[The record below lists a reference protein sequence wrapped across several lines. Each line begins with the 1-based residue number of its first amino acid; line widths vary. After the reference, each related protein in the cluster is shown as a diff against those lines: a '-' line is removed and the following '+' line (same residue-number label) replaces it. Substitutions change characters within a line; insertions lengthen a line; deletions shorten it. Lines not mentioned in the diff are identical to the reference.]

1 MPISKDGSGTI
12 VYTAPERKDLFELTG
27 VAQSN
32 QFAVCDKV
40 DVLKQIALD
49 PSSQTTNTTVTI
61 KSGSGNVANVVLTLP
76 TTSGTL
82 ATSAGSGDSFNIIQT
97 PSGTA
102 PTATGQS
109 TLTLTSS
116 DSSVTIIGD
125 SVTDT
130 IDFKA
135 SAGITALTG
144 DVTATGPGSSVAT
157 IGAGKVTDTMIVG
170 VAASKVSGN
179 ISGNAANITAS
190 SNSTLTTLSSLSLPL
205 TQTTGTLG
213 ETRGGTNQTSYAK
226 GDIVHATAAN
236 TLGKLA
242 IGTQGQS
249 PVVLSAGTLGYENP
263 VNLSTRT
270 VFWASDFIGG
280 NQPADTAVGQS
291 GTGAASGSDITQTA
305 ANPGIWKI
313 LTGTTTGGWAYLSA
327 NNSSSNLFLGGGLTT
342 FEVIEK
348 LSALSD
354 GTDTYLVTL
363 GLINTQISTPVNG
376 VYFTYSHGTNSG
388 NWTFN
393 CTKASSTTSVDTGVA
408 ASASAYQRLTWVMN
422 SAGTSVQAYVNGV
435 AAGAAITTN
444 IPIAALQPCFQIV
457 KSAGT
462 TSRTIFLD
470 AYALQIHLAVAR

>member
-1 MPISKDGSGTI
+1 MPISKDGNGTI

-125 SVTDT
+125 STTDT

-242 IGTQGQS
+242 IGTQGQL
-249 PVVLSAGTLGYENP
+249 PFVLSGGTLGYENLI
-263 VNLSTRT
+263 NLSTRCVT
-270 VFWASDFIGG
+270 WGTDFIGG
-280 NQPADTAVGQS
+280 TIASEMVA
-291 GTGAASGSDITQTA
+291 AASGTNSLSTLDTTQTA
-305 ANPGIWKI
+305 ANPGVWKMV
-313 LTGTTTGGWAYLSA
+313 TGTTTTGWAYVSG
-327 NNSSSNLFLGGGLTT
+327 NNSAQALFLGGGLTI
-342 FEVIEK
+342 FEVIVK
-348 LSALSD
+348 LSAVSD
-354 GTDTYLVTL
+354 GTDTYSSVL
-363 GLINTQISTPVNG
+363 GI
-376 VYFTYSHGTNSG
+376 TNSQAGVPTNGIYFSYTHSTNGG

-393 CTKASSTTSVDTGVA
+393 CLKASSTTSVDTGVA
-408 ASASAYQRLTWVMN
+408 ASTSAYQRLTWIMN

-435 AAGAAITTN
+435 AAGAAISTN
-444 IPIAALQPCFQIV
+444 IPVAALQPVLNIV
-457 KSAGT
+457 KTAGT
-462 TSRTIFLD
+462 TSRTVMLD
-470 AYALQIHLAVAR
+470 AVSLQIFPAVAR